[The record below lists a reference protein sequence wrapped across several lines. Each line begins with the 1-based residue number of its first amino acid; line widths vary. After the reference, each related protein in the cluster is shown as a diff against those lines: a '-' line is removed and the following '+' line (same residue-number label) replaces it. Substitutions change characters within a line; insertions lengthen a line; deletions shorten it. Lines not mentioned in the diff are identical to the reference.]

1 MAAVAQQQR
10 DLAGGGP
17 IPGFGGMLEG
27 DPAAEARAH
36 LSEEAADRAWR
47 EGLTMTV
54 PEATARVRADQG

>member
-36 LSEEAADRAWR
+36 LSEEAADRAWQ